1 LSIDI
6 MQRKRFISP
15 VLQVDVWDG
24 WSVSQDSL
32 WCATMKIP
40 ISQVHDPSTFMPG
53 PDVTLLISHLAR
65 ELTGRDVIRGIVT
78 YGDPDY
84 GPVVRLVV
92 DLDAREALELWLKLV
107 RHIPYKRYG
116 IVIGVRWLGENNVS
130 KDELVDYVVKIMVEG
145 GLRTIALG
153 PLDVVK
159 ELRGERGK
167 R

>member
-1 LSIDI
+1 MPDPYVALLLS
-6 MQRKRFISP
+6 R
-15 VLQVDVWDG
+15 
-24 WSVSQDSL
+24 
-32 WCATMKIP
+32 
-40 ISQVHDPSTFMPG
+40 
-53 PDVTLLISHLAR
+53 LAR